1 MEISIAL
8 SNSYGVLVNSFYEL
22 EPLFVDYLTRE
33 SKPKAFSVGPLYL
46 TRPQKIEPVLHY
58 KCRWIQWLDKKLA
71 KRNPVFY
78 VAFGSQAE
86 ISSAQLTEIVC
97 GLEELKVIFLWVVR
111 KSGTELGEEFED
123 MIKEIVDSST
133 QLPFFLDKI
142 KEKCRRIR
150 TSRTG

>member
-8 SNSYGVLVNSFYEL
+8 SNNYGLIVNSFYEL
-22 EPLFVDYLTRE
+22 EPLFVDYLTIE
-33 SKPKAFSVGPLYL
+33 SKPKAFSVGPLCL
-46 TRPQKIEPVLHY
+46 TRSKKIELVLHY

-86 ISSAQLTEIVC
+86 ISSTQLTEIAG
-97 GLEELKVIFLWVVR
+97 GLEESKVIFLWVVR

-123 MIKEIVDSST
+123 MIKETIDSST
-133 QLPFFLDKI
+133 QLPFFFRQDK
-142 KEKCRRIR
+142 
-150 TSRTG
+150 GNV